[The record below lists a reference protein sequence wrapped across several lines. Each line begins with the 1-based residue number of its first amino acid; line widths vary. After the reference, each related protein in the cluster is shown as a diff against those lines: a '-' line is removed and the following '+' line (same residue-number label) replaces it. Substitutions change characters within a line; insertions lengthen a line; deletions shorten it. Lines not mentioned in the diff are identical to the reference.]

1 MTSARKLFGS
11 KIFLSNVGLVLVLLV
26 GATYLL
32 LNVMRVNPLRSD
44 YTVTV
49 NLDRSGGL
57 QPGNDVTLRGW
68 RIGKVTSI
76 ELSDRGQAIA
86 ATAQIESKYKIPV
99 DTHIA
104 VQALSGAGEQ
114 YIDFRPNAEQ
124 GPFLANGAVIKF
136 DPDRIHTPTPV
147 WSVLDNSS
155 ALIAQINPEHFQVIL
170 NELDIALSGGP
181 DQLRGLVNGISLAT
195 AGLDSLL
202 PQTTNLIAN
211 LRTIASTTSNAQ
223 PDLATL
229 TRNSGVLFEQF
240 NNANAELQRVLDQ
253 APGQLTSLGAVVDR
267 TADPITSLATNFQAI
282 TKAAQ
287 LRLPALRALFPSLAL
302 GGEALGV
309 PAHDGEFHAMIDI
322 WPRPFCTYNTP
333 KMRNE
338 VVQDGTIPKW
348 NYCENPPPGQQ
359 IRGAANAPRP
369 DVPNNGAHMPP
380 GVDPNERTLPP
391 VR

>member
-76 ELSDRGQAIA
+76 ELTDRGQAIA

-99 DTHIA
+99 DTQIA

-202 PQTTNLIAN
+202 PQTTNLITN

-338 VVQDGTIPKW
+338 VVQDGTIPMW

>member
-11 KIFLSNVGLVLVLLV
+11 KIFLSNVGLVLVLLI
-26 GATYLL
+26 GAAYLMI
-32 LNVMRVNPLRSD
+32 NVMRVNPLRSD

-76 ELSDRGQAIA
+76 ELTDRGQAIA

-99 DTHIA
+99 DTQIA

-124 GPFLANGAVIKF
+124 GPYLANGAVIKF
-136 DPDRIHTPTPV
+136 DPDKIHTPTPV

-155 ALIAQINPEHFQVIL
+155 ALIAQINPDHFQVIL

-202 PQTTNLIAN
+202 PQTTNLITN

-240 NNANAELQRVLDQ
+240 NNANAELQRVLEQ

>member
-99 DTHIA
+99 DTQIA

-202 PQTTNLIAN
+202 PQTTNLITN

-223 PDLATL
+223 PDLGTL

-338 VVQDGTIPKW
+338 VVQDGTIPMW

>member
-99 DTHIA
+99 DTQIA

-202 PQTTNLIAN
+202 PQTTNLITN

>member
-1 MTSARKLFGS
+1 MTSVRKVFGS
-11 KIFLSNVGLVLVLLV
+11 KIFLSNLGLVLVLLV
-26 GATYLL
+26 GAAYLMV
-32 LNVMRVNPLRSD
+32 NVMRVNPLRSD

-76 ELSDRGQAIA
+76 QLTDRGQAIA

-99 DTHIA
+99 DTQIA

-124 GPFLANGAVIKF
+124 GPYLANGAVIKF
-136 DPDRIHTPTPV
+136 DPDKIHTPTPV

-155 ALIAQINPEHFQVIL
+155 ALIAQIDPDHFQVIL

-181 DQLRGLVNGISLAT
+181 DQLRGLVNGISLAM

-202 PQTTNLIAN
+202 PQTTNLITN
-211 LRTIASTTSNAQ
+211 LRTIANTTSMAQ

-229 TRNSGVLFEQF
+229 TSNSGVLFEQF
-240 NNANAELQRVLDQ
+240 NKANAELQRVLET
-253 APGQLTSLGAVVDR
+253 APGQLTSLGAVVDK

-302 GGEALGV
+302 GGEALGI

-333 KMRNE
+333 KIRNE

-369 DVPNNGAHMPP
+369 DVPDNGAHMPP

>member
-1 MTSARKLFGS
+1 MTFLRNLTGRKVL
-11 KIFLSNVGLVLVLLV
+11 LSNLGLVLVLLV
-26 GATYLL
+26 GGGYLMV
-32 LNVMRVNPLRSD
+32 NVMRVNPLRSD

-76 ELSDRGQAIA
+76 ELIDRGQAIA
-86 ATAQIESKYKIPV
+86 ATARIEAKYQIPV
-99 DTHIA
+99 DTRIA

-114 YIDFRPNAEQ
+114 YIDFRPNSEQ
-124 GPFLANGAVIKF
+124 GPFLADGAVLAF
-136 DPDRIHTPTPV
+136 DPAKIQTPTPV
-147 WSVLDNSS
+147 WAVLDNSS
-155 ALIAQINPEHFQVIL
+155 ALIAQINPDQFKVIL
-170 NELDIALSGGP
+170 NELDIALSAGP
-181 DQLRGLVNGISLAT
+181 DQLRGIVNGISLAM

-202 PQTTNLIAN
+202 PQTTNLITN
-211 LRTIASTTSNAQ
+211 LRTIANTSSMAQ

-229 TRNSGVLFEQF
+229 TRNSGTLFAQF
-240 NNANAELQRVLDQ
+240 ENANAELQRVLDQ
-253 APGQLTSLGAVVDR
+253 APGQLAGLGAVLDR
-267 TADPITSLATNFQAI
+267 TADPITSLVTNFQAI

-302 GGEALGV
+302 GGEALGI
-309 PAHDGEFHAMIDI
+309 PAHDGEFHAIIDI
-322 WPRPFCTYNTP
+322 WPRPFCAYETP
-333 KMRNE
+333 RIRNE

-348 NYCENPPPGQQ
+348 NYCANPPPGQL

>member
-99 DTHIA
+99 DTQIA

-202 PQTTNLIAN
+202 PQTTNLITN

-338 VVQDGTIPKW
+338 VVQDGTIPMW

>member
-99 DTHIA
+99 DTQIA

-202 PQTTNLIAN
+202 PQTTNLITN

-229 TRNSGVLFEQF
+229 TRNSGVLFQQF

-338 VVQDGTIPKW
+338 VVQDGTIPMW